1 MLLIYRRTIPCNLYV
16 PVCLFMC
23 FKFCFQSVQHE
34 NSYRNAFAKHCFGEN
49 PPELQALV
57 T

>member
-16 PVCLFMC
+16 HVCLFMC